1 MSIKGGPWV
10 LFIFLIFTSCYQTQP
25 TTLEVTV
32 KDESGSLIQNA
43 MVHVYGEPSSTAN
56 IDELEADYYVTTNS
70 DGMALIN
77 VQNIFKPGQNGVA
90 ILHVSVTKNEKSG
103 SGNIELVQEND
114 NKIEIVIE

>member
-1 MSIKGGPWV
+1 MSIRAGAGI

-32 KDESGSLIQNA
+32 KDESGALIQNA
-43 MVHVYGEPSSTAN
+43 SVHVYGQPSASGN
-56 IDELEADYYVTTNS
+56 IDELEADYYLTTNS
-70 DGMALIN
+70 EGKALVN
-77 VQNIFKPGQNGVA
+77 LKNIYKPGQNGVA

-103 SGNIELVQEND
+103 SGNIELLQERD

>member
-1 MSIKGGPWV
+1 MSIRGGAWV

-32 KDESGSLIQNA
+32 KDESGALIQNA
-43 MVHVYGEPSSTAN
+43 NVHVYGQPTATPN
-56 IDELEADYYVTTNS
+56 IDDLEADYYLTTNS
-70 DGMALIN
+70 EGKALVN
-77 VQNIFKPGQNGVA
+77 LQNIYKPGQNGVA

-103 SGNIELVQEND
+103 SGNIELLQEMD